1 MGNFEDWLA
10 AMPVEDVR
18 RRIGELERELE
29 LLRVLDRKHRQG
41 SRPSTPSPSTSVPP
55 AQQPEQKKASGVGR
69 GHRLSPERAAILDVI
84 RRNPEGMAP
93 VEVARALGKEPNPI
107 QTNLSRMVN
116 AGMIVR
122 VGTGR
127 YRLPPEQPTEGTHPS
142 NGNGTMTLDQPS
154 GSEEG
159 AMEP

>member
-29 LLRVLDRKHRQG
+29 LLRVLDRQHRQEV
-41 SRPSTPSPSTSVPP
+41 RPSTPPPSTSVSPAPKP
-55 AQQPEQKKASGVGR
+55 AQKVPRTGR

-84 RRNPEGMAP
+84 RRHPDGMAP

-107 QTNLSRMVN
+107 QTNLSRMVT

-127 YRLPPEQPTEGTHPS
+127 YRLPPEQPTEGAHTS
-142 NGNGTMTLDQPS
+142 NGSGTLALDPPS
-154 GSEEG
+154 GSDEG